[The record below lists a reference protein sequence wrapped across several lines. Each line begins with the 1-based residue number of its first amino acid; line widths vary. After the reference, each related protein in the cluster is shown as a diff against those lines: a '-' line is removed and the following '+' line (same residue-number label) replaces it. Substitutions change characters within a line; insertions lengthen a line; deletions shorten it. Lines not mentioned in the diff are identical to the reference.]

1 MKAKDRGGG
10 MNLLGKGLNQ
20 IPDKLSR
27 FYGFPGVDPEE
38 KFKRNLSLYGAFLVF
53 PFLLAFGL
61 FHLNQGDTFLG
72 GYLIFSG
79 GCIGI
84 SALLVGYFANTHLLS
99 GINLAFAG
107 TLFIFLLANSGP
119 YGYMG
124 LWLFIYPVA
133 VFFML
138 GLNFGTLLN
147 SVFLTA
153 ISSPSHFSGFLLL
166 PRSPG

>member
-1 MKAKDRGGG
+1 M
-10 MNLLGKGLNQ
+10 
-20 IPDKLSR
+20 
-27 FYGFPGVDPEE
+27 
-38 KFKRNLSLYGAFLVF
+38 
-53 PFLLAFGL
+53 
-61 FHLNQGDTFLG
+61 
-72 GYLIFSG
+72 
-79 GCIGI
+79 

-153 ISSPSHFSGFLLL
+153 IVVLLIFQDSFSSLVPLDKNFKLRFVLSLFIVTLLSFAYEL
-166 PRSPG
+166 TRLKYQKGVSERQLELEQTATVLKGKGQGTDRQT